1 MLVVDTAATLKEDGA
16 LGACLSTL
24 CRMVFAASG
33 RGAVFHCVALPAA
46 IALVAKVPSK
56 QATAMCVR
64 RRRVKRS
71 FGEGNG
77 GFRTRAPSARAMG
90 CFSVVSLGGGTQMLV
105 LGWRAP

>member
-1 MLVVDTAATLKEDGA
+1 MLVFDTAATLKEDGA

-24 CRMVFAASG
+24 WMMVFAASS

-46 IALVAKVPSK
+46 IALVAKVPSNMAA
-56 QATAMCVR
+56 ATFVR

-90 CFSVVSLGGGTQMLV
+90 RFSLVSLGGGTQMLV
-105 LGWRAP
+105 VGWRAP